1 MAVTSGT
8 SGGAPAP
15 PAADTQEA
23 RAQAELSPLRR
34 LLTSRELPIVLITI
48 ATALVF
54 IILSSR
60 FLTSENFTSALLPA
74 FAPFALIAAGE
85 VFVMI
90 NGEIDLSVGGTY
102 LFAPFVFYKFSQAGI
117 PLIPALILA
126 LLVMVAVGVING
138 YFIAVVGLPSFVTTL
153 GTLFA
158 LEGLTLVISHATQV
172 TPPGTT
178 ILGGSTFEQLF
189 GGGTYSEFFWAIGVM
204 IILQGGL
211 SFTRWGLYTV
221 SVGGNRLGASEAG
234 INARRNMIRNFA
246 VCALIAG
253 FVGILEAVRTTTA
266 TPDPSGANEVLLQAI
281 SAAVI
286 GGTLLTGGSG
296 TVVGAFIGALF
307 LGILHDG
314 LILKG
319 VNANYEFLY
328 IGIAIIL
335 AMTINTFVA
344 RIRSGAGR
352 G

>member
-1 MAVTSGT
+1 VAVTSDT
-8 SGGAPAP
+8 PGGAPAP
-15 PAADTQEA
+15 PAADTKQA
-23 RAQAELSPLRR
+23 RAQAELTPLRR
-34 LLTSRELPIVLITI
+34 LLTSRELPIVVITI
-48 ATALVF
+48 ATAVVF
-54 IILSSR
+54 IILTSR
-60 FLTSENFTSALLPA
+60 FFTSENFTSALLPA
-74 FAPFALIAAGE
+74 FAPFALLAAAE

-90 NGEIDLSVGGTY
+90 NGEIDLSIGGTY

-117 PLIPALILA
+117 PLIPGLILS
-126 LLVMVAVGVING
+126 LLVMVAIGIING

-153 GTLFA
+153 GMLFA
-158 LEGLTLVISHATQV
+158 LEGLTLVISHATQI

-178 ILGGSTFEQLF
+178 ILGGSSFEQVF
-189 GGGTYSEFFWAIGVM
+189 GGGTYSELFWAVGVM

-234 INARRNMIRNFA
+234 ISARRNIIRNFA

-296 TVVGAFIGALF
+296 TVVGAVIGALF